1 MNSLA
6 KSVVPRA
13 CIIGYPVKHSRSPLV
28 HGFWLKH
35 YGLKGDYDRAE
46 VTPEDFESFVRA
58 MPKQGYVGGN
68 ATIPHKTA
76 LLDLADHAT
85 DRAREC
91 GAANTLWFEGRKLH
105 VDNTDIDGF
114 VFNLDQSAPGWD
126 HNAET
131 ALVLGA
137 GGASRAILY
146 GLRERGFERIIIA
159 NRTRSNA
166 DELVAAFPGLV
177 EAADWMELPRLLP
190 DADVLVNTTSLGM
203 VGQPRLEL
211 DLTPL
216 PAHAVVTDAV
226 YVPLETDLLARARL
240 RGLRTVD
247 GLGMLLHQAV
257 GGFTHWFGQ
266 QPEVTPEL
274 HAHIAADLDQGH

>member
-1 MNSLA
+1 MSSPA
-6 KSVVPRA
+6 ISAVPRA
-13 CIIGYPVKHSRSPLV
+13 CIIGHPVKHSRSPLV
-28 HGFWLKH
+28 HEFWLKQ
-35 YGLKGDYDRAE
+35 YGLQGDYVRAE
-46 VTPEDFESFVRA
+46 VMPEDFESFVRA
-58 MPKQGYVGGN
+58 MADQGYVGGN
-68 ATIPHKTA
+68 ATIPHKPA
-76 LLDLADHAT
+76 LIEMADHAT
-85 DRAREC
+85 DRARAC
-91 GAANTLWFEGRKLH
+91 GAANTLWFQDRKLY

-114 VFNLDQSAPGWD
+114 VLNLDQSAPDWD

-146 GLRERGFERIIIA
+146 GLQERGFERIIIA

-177 EAADWMELPRLLP
+177 EARDWAELPRLLP
-190 DADVLVNTTSLGM
+190 DADLLVNTTSLGM

-211 DLTPL
+211 DVAPL

-257 GGFTHWFGQ
+257 KGFSHWFGQ
-266 QPEVTPEL
+266 RPEVTAAL